1 MSDVDVKNEESGK
14 AEETEKT
21 AQTAVPE
28 TSGKKKKEK
37 KKLGFFQKLLIA
49 VIVIVAIPIVYFL
62 GAMIYMNAT
71 EYKPAD
77 VEEIEITG
85 LQSKE
90 LDPGDELTILTW
102 NVGFGALGDNADF
115 FMDGGKMVKTASKER
130 VKSNVS
136 SIIGRLQTED
146 TDVIFLQEVDVHS
159 ARSYRINMVEEA
171 TNKLSGGGY
180 ENTFAYNFKV
190 NFLPYPPLQPMGEIK
205 SGLSTWSKYDVESS
219 ERIKLPCPFKWP
231 TRAGNLKRCLMVDRL
246 PVDGTDKELVLI
258 NLHLEA
264 YDSGEGKVAQTKM
277 LKDLLEEEIGKGNYV
292 IAGGDFN
299 QTFSNADIRKYPV
312 LPGKWEAG
320 TIDIGEFDSS
330 LQFIMP
336 TDTPSCRS
344 LDQPLADAVSRD
356 PKYFQYYVIDGF
368 IVSDNLEVESC
379 EVRDLGFVNS
389 DHNPVVM
396 KVRLKK

>member
-1 MSDVDVKNEESGK
+1 MSDLNEENGK
-14 AEETEKT
+14 VEDTEKT
-21 AQTAVPE
+21 AQAASE
-28 TSGKKKKEK
+28 ASKKGKKEK
-37 KKLGFFQKLLIA
+37 KPKKKLDFFQKLLIA

-115 FMDGGKMVKTASKER
+115 FMDGGKMVKTASKSR

-136 SIIGRLQTED
+136 SIIGRLQSED
-146 TDVIFLQEVDVHS
+146 TDVIFLQEADVHS

-171 TNKLSGGGY
+171 TNKLSGSGY

-190 NFLPYPPLQPMGEIK
+190 NFLPYPVPPMGEIK
-205 SGLSTWSKYDVESS
+205 SGISTWSKYDIESS

-246 PVDGTDKELVLI
+246 PVDGTDKELVLV

-264 YDSGEGKVAQTKM
+264 YDSGEGKAAQTEV
-277 LKDLLEEEIGKGNYV
+277 LKNLLEEEIQKGNYV

-312 LPGKWEAG
+312 LEGKWEAG
-320 TIDIGEFDSS
+320 KIDINEFDSS

-344 LDQPLADAVSRD
+344 LDQPLADAASRD
-356 PKYFQYYVIDGF
+356 PKDFQYYVIDGF